1 MNQNGMP
8 QIMDALGGQQLQD
21 PRQQMMDWRAQ
32 RPDRQAFA
40 GPDAY
45 RQAKMDWRG
54 LRPERAM
61 RALTGSGVVPGTPG
75 VAPGGVPPVVPGQ
88 PQIMPPVN
96 NGIGASYGVQN
107 IVPSSNPYQ
116 FPTYRPGY

>member
-54 LRPERAM
+54 ERPHRP
-61 RALTGSGVVPGTPG
+61 LW
-75 VAPGGVPPVVPGQ
+75 APGGVPPVVPGQ